1 MRSAD
6 IVDTILRQIEEG
18 QLNPGDKL
26 PTHRDMAWTSDC
38 SVGTV
43 TRAYAELERRGIT
56 YAQVGRGTFIFGT
69 AKDRDDVGRGMFL
82 PTDSHVYSE
91 PGIKV
96 DLSLNS
102 FYHPKLGQR
111 YQTAFEMLARHAPQS
126 GYRGYFDARG
136 RSSDQ
141 FYAAQWLKPL
151 VGEVEEK
158 NILITQGAQ
167 SGLYLSMAALTSP
180 GDAIATEAFGYPGI
194 KAAAQELGIRIAA
207 IQMDEEG
214 IIPASFEAAAKRGK
228 VKLLVTV
235 PTNHN
240 PTGTTSPLNRRREIA
255 RIAKEHNI
263 LILEDGV
270 YGPLQNKQIPTYF
283 EIFPEIGL
291 YLTSFS
297 KVFSPGLRVGYLV
310 LPDNLVARFATRM
323 TAINW
328 MTSPVTLD
336 IINFLLSNN
345 TIHDH
350 QHELICECEKRF
362 SYASKLLEPWI
373 SAEQLNADTA
383 LSHLWIKL
391 PSHIAISDLIAQ
403 AREKGISLI
412 GGDRF
417 VMNRQLDDHFVRI
430 CLMGVPKFEELKG
443 ALNLLKEILCG
454 EHMQIL
460 IS

>member
-6 IVDTILRQIEEG
+6 IVNVVLQQIEEG
-18 QLNPGDKL
+18 DLSPGDKL
-26 PTHRDMAWTSDC
+26 PTHRDMAWTSEC

-43 TRAYAELERRGIT
+43 TRAYAELERRGVT

-69 AKDRDDVGRGMFL
+69 AKDRDEVGRGMFL
-82 PTDSHVYSE
+82 PTDSHVHSE
-91 PGIKV
+91 PGIEV

-102 FYHPKLGQR
+102 FYHPRLGQR
-111 YQTAFEMLARHAPQS
+111 YQAAFEMLAKHAPQS

-136 RSSDQ
+136 RSGDL
-141 FYAAQWLKPL
+141 FYAAQWLRPL
-151 VGEVEEK
+151 IGEVAEK

-180 GDAIATEAFGYPGI
+180 GDSIATEAFGYPGI

-207 IQMDEEG
+207 IDMDEEG
-214 IIPASFEAAAKRGK
+214 MIPASFEVAAKRGK

-240 PTGTTSPLNRRREIA
+240 PTGTTVPLSRRHEII
-255 RIAKEHNI
+255 RIAKEYNI

-270 YGPLQNKQIPTYF
+270 YGPLQKKRLPSYY
-283 EIFPEIGL
+283 ELCPEIGL

-297 KVFSPGLRVGYLV
+297 KVFSPGLRVGYLI
-310 LPDNLVARFATRM
+310 LPDSFIARFATRM

-345 TIHDH
+345 TIQDH
-350 QHELICECEKRF
+350 QRELIDECEKRF
-362 SYASKLLEPWI
+362 AYASKRLEPWI

-391 PSHIAISDLIAQ
+391 PPHIASSDLISQ

-417 VMNRQLDDHFVRI
+417 VMNRQLDDHFVRV
-430 CLMGVPKFEELKG
+430 CLMGVPKFDDLKQ
-443 ALNLLKEILCG
+443 ALHVLTEILCG
-454 EHMQIL
+454 EHTQLL